1 MDILNIKKKIK
12 NELLSIFFYEKIE
25 HYKTCNIVVQIEDL
39 EYSKNKRVKSVL
51 FIDVTSKETLRK
63 KSIIIINYLQYI
75 TNGNNCKLYIECFS
89 ELALLDT
96 SIILHLIPHPC
107 IKYKKIV
114 DNKEIFHY
122 QEDYKTSTKAD
133 YLKRKNI
140 DDILNNNNNNKNKK
154 KIKTT
159 KDDLAKIDNNN
170 CINNTDNNNCNNSN
184 NNINDNNDKNS
195 SNNIIIKETKPF
207 KLIIKNNQSTKP
219 ITNYLIK
226 VYNELY
232 NQKGDTGLI
241 NLFSRLL
248 NYFKYVDSS
257 LINQKIDNYLISN
270 NNNNKIFK
278 LLSIYIFSHLNYFV
292 KKTNSDIKDIKKIY
306 ESVLIKINN
315 REHIKSIHSFYK
327 RINNKN
333 KYYSI
338 NSDISDYLKFIDY
351 SVEIEIRKINFYN
364 YQLQYS
370 TKPILNENN
379 KNTKTINNS
388 FKNIK
393 NNINN
398 NNTYNNNIKY
408 PYNSEELVKVYDQE
422 VFTYNFY
429 LKPDLYCNKNIFK
442 SDFGNNPEELK
453 YERTILKNNI
463 FYEPP
468 QNGNYSI
475 SPSLELFKLC
485 FSVFSSGLF
494 KNFDWGEESDE
505 TRVIISGGSISAC
518 LDTLPISIKKEFVNY
533 KTIERYL
540 YKSKMPVLL
549 VRKFMELV
557 FESSLLKEL
566 LFERF
571 FGKSSPN
578 HESDIDVWFIS
589 QDLNSAKKKL
599 FQAIEI
605 IKSNFREANPL
616 FENSFTFV
624 RSPNAITFIG
634 TYPFRKIQFIIKI
647 YKSVDHLL
655 SAFDMDCVKV
665 FYDGSNVFMHKE
677 SIDSYNKR
685 YNIAYSLFIRSNKLR
700 INKYLDRGFITFS
713 NIENVDYCTSSSQDS
728 FPFNIKSP
736 KKVFDFEEM
745 ESLLTDKFGRE
756 EVSKDQYY
764 LLENPSS
771 YTEFYQGISFKE
783 KFEISPKISIEC
795 KACRRY
801 LKYFY
806 KNNYKKF
813 CAPKGNRCSM
823 FFKILPIST
832 FCLKVI
838 SRLKYSLV
846 LGGRTGLGFRLAFYL
861 LELGFTVIITSRF
874 PEITKKKF
882 SQEQFT
888 CYLPRL
894 HIVKVDFNDTV
905 QTEKFIKYIIVTIP
919 KLDFLFNTIKFSN
932 KNINNNYSSIF
943 NQLKTQ
949 EESLKINNNNNNNDK
964 NDNNNNNDNN
974 DDGIDDDNIDY
985 GESFY
990 YPDQHNKPQFK
1001 IINISNKNIYK
1012 YDTKTD
1018 KSIFTTSK
1026 FTTSTATSTTNQ
1038 IINNSMVLTNEYI
1051 NYIHYK
1057 LPKLIISQ
1065 LISIIENQKLINEY
1079 FYKSKKIVRNVLG
1092 EYIHEIFSG
1101 TGVIF
1106 NINWKEGDEIDKII
1120 ILHNKNINNNIY
1132 KINYKVYENFEKK
1145 EGNTNSLE
1153 YDIHYL
1159 KYLVRDKDDK
1169 KCYIK
1174 RKENQLLLKSKGST
1188 ENICFE
1194 ILKQVFKNYFT
1205 FTNWTYEY

>member
-25 HYKTCNIVVQIEDL
+25 YYETCNIVVQIEDL

-51 FIDVTSKETLRK
+51 FIDVTSKETIRK

-75 TNGNNCKLYIECFS
+75 TNGNNCKLFIESFS

-96 SIILHLIPHPC
+96 SISLHLIPHPC
-107 IKYKKIV
+107 LKYKKIV
-114 DNKEIFHY
+114 DNKEIFD

-140 DDILNNNNNNKNKK
+140 DDILNNINNKK

-159 KDDLAKIDNNN
+159 NDDMEKIDNN
-170 CINNTDNNNCNNSN
+170 CN
-184 NNINDNNDKNS
+184 NNISNNNDKNNS
-195 SNNIIIKETKPF
+195 TIEIIKETKPF

-219 ITNYLIK
+219 ITKYLFK
-226 VYNELY
+226 GYNELY
-232 NQKGDTGLI
+232 NQLLLYQKGDTSLI
-241 NLFSRLL
+241 NLFSKLLL
-248 NYFKYVDSS
+248 NFLKYVDSS

-351 SVEIEIRKINFYN
+351 SVEIEIRKNNFYN

-370 TKPILNENN
+370 TKPILKENN
-379 KNTKTINNS
+379 KNTKTINNC

-398 NNTYNNNIKY
+398 NNTYNNNKY
-408 PYNSEELVKVYDQE
+408 PYNSENLVKVYDQE

-442 SDFGNNPEELK
+442 SDFGNNPEEFK
-453 YERTILKNNI
+453 YKCIYLNENI

-647 YKSVDHLL
+647 YKSVDHLF
-655 SAFDMDCVKV
+655 STFDMDCVKV
-665 FYDGSNVFMHKE
+665 FYDGSNVFMNKE
-677 SIDSYNKR
+677 SIDSYNK
-685 YNIAYSLFIRSNKLR
+685 
-700 INKYLDRGFITFS
+700 
-713 NIENVDYCTSSSQDS
+713 
-728 FPFNIKSP
+728 
-736 KKVFDFEEM
+736 
-745 ESLLTDKFGRE
+745 
-756 EVSKDQYY
+756 
-764 LLENPSS
+764 
-771 YTEFYQGISFKE
+771 
-783 KFEISPKISIEC
+783 
-795 KACRRY
+795 
-801 LKYFY
+801 
-806 KNNYKKF
+806 
-813 CAPKGNRCSM
+813 
-823 FFKILPIST
+823 
-832 FCLKVI
+832 
-838 SRLKYSLV
+838 
-846 LGGRTGLGFRLAFYL
+846 
-861 LELGFTVIITSRF
+861 
-874 PEITKKKF
+874 
-882 SQEQFT
+882 
-888 CYLPRL
+888 
-894 HIVKVDFNDTV
+894 
-905 QTEKFIKYIIVTIP
+905 
-919 KLDFLFNTIKFSN
+919 
-932 KNINNNYSSIF
+932 
-943 NQLKTQ
+943 
-949 EESLKINNNNNNNDK
+949 
-964 NDNNNNNDNN
+964 
-974 DDGIDDDNIDY
+974 
-985 GESFY
+985 
-990 YPDQHNKPQFK
+990 
-1001 IINISNKNIYK
+1001 
-1012 YDTKTD
+1012 
-1018 KSIFTTSK
+1018 
-1026 FTTSTATSTTNQ
+1026 
-1038 IINNSMVLTNEYI
+1038 
-1051 NYIHYK
+1051 
-1057 LPKLIISQ
+1057 
-1065 LISIIENQKLINEY
+1065 
-1079 FYKSKKIVRNVLG
+1079 
-1092 EYIHEIFSG
+1092 
-1101 TGVIF
+1101 
-1106 NINWKEGDEIDKII
+1106 
-1120 ILHNKNINNNIY
+1120 
-1132 KINYKVYENFEKK
+1132 
-1145 EGNTNSLE
+1145 
-1153 YDIHYL
+1153 
-1159 KYLVRDKDDK
+1159 
-1169 KCYIK
+1169 
-1174 RKENQLLLKSKGST
+1174 
-1188 ENICFE
+1188 
-1194 ILKQVFKNYFT
+1194 
-1205 FTNWTYEY
+1205 